1 MSLHYFFRSLYFL
14 MFQSTALSP
23 YASKRERVY
32 QVLASIFYRVSA
44 ARGFAAAS
52 LPFLVGCRG
61 RGTWRGAAG
70 SALWRRTS
78 FPCHQDMWR
87 MVQLVCV
94 STCSDSKTRSK
105 NSTFSCLFLLVV
117 HVVIRRVVLTL
128 SIIA

>member
-1 MSLHYFFRSLYFL
+1 

-23 YASKRERVY
+23 YAFERARVAK
-32 QVLASIFYRVSA
+32 LASMFYRVSD

-61 RGTWRGAAG
+61 RGTWRSTAG

-87 MVQLVCV
+87 MVQLVCF
-94 STCSDSKTRSK
+94 D
-105 NSTFSCLFLLVV
+105 
-117 HVVIRRVVLTL
+117 VL
-128 SIIA
+128 